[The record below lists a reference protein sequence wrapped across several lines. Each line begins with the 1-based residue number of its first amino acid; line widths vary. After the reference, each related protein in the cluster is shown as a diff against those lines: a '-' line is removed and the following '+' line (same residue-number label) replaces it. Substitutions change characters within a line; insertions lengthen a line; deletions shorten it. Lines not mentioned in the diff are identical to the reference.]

1 MNIKKYFFLLFLIV
15 ISASDLYS
23 GDYPF
28 QFLRYISTARAS
40 ALGGAFD
47 AIVNDP
53 NALFY
58 NPASVYT
65 VKEKRFS
72 ASFLKH
78 TLDINSGNIS
88 FSNYINRVGVV
99 ALSAAFSNYGS
110 FQRANNI
117 GTQIG
122 SFSAN
127 DMSLSVSY
135 ANELDTNLF
144 YGGSLK
150 YIYENIDKYSSSAM
164 ALDVG
169 ILYKLKD
176 GRTNLG
182 ASILNVGT
190 QLSSFN
196 GTSESL
202 PLDIRLGVNHRL
214 KGLPLMVLASFH
226 HLADKSDNF
235 FGKFLNFS
243 LGGELYV
250 GQYVRV
256 RLGYDNQIRSEAAPS
271 GDKKLSGLSGGIGI
285 LAKFFNFDYSISQ
298 VGSAAL
304 LQRFSLS
311 LDI

>member
-1 MNIKKYFFLLFLIV
+1 MNIKKYFFLLLLIV

-40 ALGGAFD
+40 SLGGAFD
-47 AIVNDP
+47 AIINDP

-65 VKEKRFS
+65 VKDKRFS
-72 ASFLKH
+72 TTFLKH
-78 TLDINSGNIS
+78 TLDINSGNIT
-88 FSNYINRVGVV
+88 FSNYINSIGVV
-99 ALSAAFSNYGS
+99 AVSAAYSSYGS
-110 FQRANNI
+110 FQRANSV
-117 GTQIG
+117 GTQTG
-122 SFSAN
+122 TFSAN
-127 DMSLSVSY
+127 DLSLAFSY
-135 ANELDTNLF
+135 SNELDTNLF
-144 YGGSLK
+144 YGATLK
-150 YIYENIDKYSSSAM
+150 YIYENIDKYASSAM
-164 ALDVG
+164 AIDVG

-182 ASILNVGT
+182 ASILNVGS
-190 QLSSFN
+190 QLTTFDSN
-196 GTSESL
+196 SEPL
-202 PLDIRLGVNHRL
+202 PIDIRLGVNHRL

-243 LGGELYV
+243 LGGELYM
-250 GQYVRV
+250 GQHIRV
-256 RLGYDNQIRSEAAPS
+256 RLGYDNQIRSESAPS

-285 LAKFFNFDYSISQ
+285 IAKFFNFDYSISQ
-298 VGSAAL
+298 VGAAAL
-304 LQRFSLS
+304 MQRFSLS